1 MKFSYAASAI
11 LGALAAASG
20 ADAASFNRIATW
32 YVCSQIDPTC
42 NSKCRANC
50 NCMWRKIRMR

>member
-20 ADAASFNRIATW
+20 ADAASFNRIAT
-32 YVCSQIDPTC
+32 VSRR
-42 NSKCRANC
+42 RAVDQ
-50 NCMWRKIRMR
+50 